1 MLAKVVPA
9 AWPAALAVREQEV
22 RVCAAPL
29 LEMKPTVMPR
39 MPVVKPAARTVPI
52 PQLQPPAPACREGG
66 R

>member
-1 MLAKVVPA
+1 
-9 AWPAALAVREQEV
+9 LAVREQEV